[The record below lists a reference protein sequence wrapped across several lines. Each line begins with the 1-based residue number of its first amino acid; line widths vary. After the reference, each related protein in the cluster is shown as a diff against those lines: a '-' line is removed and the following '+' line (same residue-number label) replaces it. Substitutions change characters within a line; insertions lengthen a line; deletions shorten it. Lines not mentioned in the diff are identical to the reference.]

1 MKEETIEFES
11 RLSETD
17 FVADADTVTAEE
29 QSATEIIG
37 RVGAPPQLEAT
48 PDQFNFWVARHQ
60 LVENN
65 QFVSAKSVV
74 GGKDI
79 TYFGIVDEV
88 RRASRKRDILEE
100 YDTADGDV
108 SYEPPFKMEGVTYAH
123 VNILRSQPDLLT
135 PPLEQSPVHFGGEAE
150 AGFAYGFTEMANAM
164 PVGLLR
170 NGASKYAGLAKIDLA
185 YLLGENGGHLN
196 VNGIAGVSTK
206 TSFLLTVNKL
216 LLNQAKISRNTHEPF
231 FVAPIILNVKG
242 EDLMFIDRENKNFR
256 SEHEGDWRRL
266 GVRPEPFTDAK
277 FFTPADKNGDPTISG
292 CNAKAFSWSLSDVLM
307 DEALP
312 YLFSDDDRMSENMQ
326 SLVRDI
332 LAQIT
337 KPNDG
342 RTLRDDPDTPRTWGS
357 FLDWVRKNAE
367 SNNGGMYTRGTWSAV
382 YRRLFNILDEG
393 KGIFPRDKSQGEP
406 LRVKRSTTSPPQV
419 IDINRLP
426 LALQRFVVASIMR
439 QVVTDRSTGSPKP
452 GLRYLIMLDELNRF
466 APRDGKDEITRL
478 LERVAT
484 EMRSQGV
491 ILLGAQQMASQV
503 STKVIEMSS
512 IRVLGRSGSAELQDK
527 VWQSWEKSARRHAS
541 ILLPEDKLMMQP
553 TFRQPMFV
561 KVPYPAW
568 AMKREHIKPDTSRK
582 VMI

>member
-1 MKEETIEFES
+1 MKEETVEFES
-11 RLSETD
+11 RLSEAD
-17 FVADADTVTAEE
+17 FGADADTVAAEE

-48 PDQFNFWVARHQ
+48 PDQFNFWVARQ
-60 LVENN
+60 RLVENN
-65 QFVSAKSVV
+65 QFVSAKSIV

-108 SYEPPFKMEGVTYAH
+108 SYEPPFKMEGVTYAR
-123 VNILRSQPDLLT
+123 VNILRSEPDLLT
-135 PPLEQSPVHFGGEAE
+135 PPLEQSSVFLGGEAE
-150 AGFAYGFTEMANAM
+150 ASFAYGFKDMANAM

-170 NGASKYAGLAKIDLA
+170 NGASNFAGLAKIDLA
-185 YLLGENGGHLN
+185 YMLGENGGHLN

-206 TSFLLTVNKL
+206 TSFLLTLVKL
-216 LLNQAKISRNTHEPF
+216 LINQAELSTKTREPF

-242 EDLMFIDRENKNFR
+242 EDLMFIDRWNKSFEVKHEN
-256 SEHEGDWRRL
+256 DWKQM
-266 GVRPEPFTDAK
+266 GVRPEPFTNAK
-277 FFTPADKNGDPTISG
+277 FYAPADKEGNPTISD
-292 CNAKAFSWSLSDVLM
+292 CDAQPYSWSLSDVLE

-312 YLFSDDDRMSENMQ
+312 YLFSEDDRFTENMQ

-332 LAQIT
+332 VAQIT
-337 KPNDG
+337 ENDG
-342 RTLRDDPDTPRTWGS
+342 KSLRSSSPKTWRD
-357 FLDWVRKNAE
+357 FLDWVRNKATSE
-367 SNNGGMYTRGTWSAV
+367 SDGMFTKGTWRAV

-393 KGIFPRDKSQGEP
+393 RGIFPRIETRGKP
-406 LRVKRSTTSPPQV
+406 LRVKRDSTSAPQV

-426 LALQRFVVASIMR
+426 LALQRFVVASIVR
-439 QVVTDRSTGSPKP
+439 QVVDDRSTGSPVT

-484 EMRSQGV
+484 EMRSQGI

-512 IRVLGRSGSAELQDK
+512 IRVLGRTGSAELQDK
-527 VWQSWEKSARRHAS
+527 VWQSWEKSLRKQAS
-541 ILLPEDKLMMQP
+541 ILQREDKLVMQP

-561 KVPYPAW
+561 RVPYPAW
-568 AMKREHIKPDTSRK
+568 AMKREDIRPTTDLK
-582 VMI
+582 MEM

>member
-1 MKEETIEFES
+1 MKEETVEFES
-11 RLSETD
+11 RLSEAD
-17 FVADADTVTAEE
+17 FGADADTVTAEE
-29 QSATEIIG
+29 QSTTEIIG

-48 PDQFNFWVARHQ
+48 PEQFNFWVARHQ

-65 QFVSAKSVV
+65 QFVSVKSVV

-108 SYEPPFKMEGVTYAH
+108 NYEPPFKMEGVTYAR
-123 VNILRSQPDLLT
+123 VNILRSKPDLLT
-135 PPLEQSPVHFGGEAE
+135 PPLEQSPVFFGGEAE
-150 AGFAYGFTEMANAM
+150 ASVAYGFRDMANAL

-170 NGASKYAGLAKIDLA
+170 NGAIKYAGVAKIDLA

-196 VNGIAGVSTK
+196 VNGIAGVGTK
-206 TSFLLTVNKL
+206 TSFLLTVVKL
-216 LLNQAKISRNTHEPF
+216 LINQSKLSAKTHEPF

-242 EDLMFIDRENKNFR
+242 EDLMFIDRWNKSFKVN
-256 SEHEGDWRRL
+256 HEKDWKQM

-277 FFTPADKNGDPTISG
+277 FYAPADKEGNPTISG
-292 CNAKAFSWSLSDVLM
+292 CDAQPYSWSLSDVLEN
-307 DEALP
+307 EAMP
-312 YLFSDDDRMSENMQ
+312 YLFSEDDRFTENMQ

-332 LAQIT
+332 VAQIT
-337 KPNDG
+337 ENDG
-342 RTLRDDPDTPRTWGS
+342 KSLRSDSPKTWGE
-357 FLDWVRKNAE
+357 FLDWVRTKATSE
-367 SNNGGMYTRGTWSAV
+367 SDGMFTRGTWKAV

-393 KGIFPRDKSQGEP
+393 RGIFPRGETRGKP
-406 LRVKRSTTSPPQV
+406 LRVKRNSTSAPQV

-426 LALQRFVVASIMR
+426 LALQRFVVASILR
-439 QVVTDRSTGSPKP
+439 QVVDDRSTGSPIR

-484 EMRSQGV
+484 EMRSQGI

-512 IRVLGRSGSAELQDK
+512 IRVLGRTGSAELQDK
-527 VWQSWEKSARRHAS
+527 VWQSWEKSSRRHAS
-541 ILLPEDKLMMQP
+541 ILLPEDKLVMQP
-553 TFRQPMFV
+553 TFRQPMLV

-568 AMKREHIKPDTSRK
+568 AMKREHIKPTADLK
-582 VMI
+582 MEM